1 MLDWRF
7 GLQQEENNDMK
18 NRLLSILLISFICL
32 NLKSYG
38 QENILYFLG
47 NTPQSNHINPAHFTD
62 RSKVVINLPLLSGF
76 DISLNN
82 SFSFSDLVTIDNKT
96 LKIDLND
103 FSSRLPETIYLS
115 ENYKMPLFDFHLRL
129 KNRSFSFGIFENQL
143 LRSGFDRNLIRLIN
157 EGNYPWL
164 GSSVSTN
171 FDFNFLHYRE
181 YSFGYSQPIIEN
193 LTMGSRVKL
202 LTGLSVFDVQ
212 QMNIDIETGGN
223 MEFLKFNAT
232 GSYNISQPFSLGFI
246 DNGNPDGNTTDV
258 VKYLTNFSNLGV
270 AFDFGVKYQLL
281 PSLEISASIIDLGF
295 ISWKSNA
302 QRISHSSNFIWE
314 GFNLSN
320 ITNQAGFDEAPYLAP
335 LRALL
340 DSVDEIL
347 DFTVEQTSFNT
358 NIPTKIY
365 LATSYQVGKI
375 FEAGLIDRLLIYDNQ
390 ISNALTLSGN
400 LKLGTVFS
408 LSAGYSIIDNSY
420 NNLSLG
426 TALKL
431 GPTQFYLLTDNI
443 LAINLMTAQNFNFR
457 FGMNLMFGKVKSDE
471 Q

>member
-1 MLDWRF
+1 
-7 GLQQEENNDMK
+7 MK
-18 NRLLSILLISFICL
+18 KRIFNILLVSFIFL
-32 NLKSYG
+32 NSNSYG

-82 SFSFSDLVTIDNKT
+82 SFSFSDLATIENKT
-96 LKIDLND
+96 MKIDLDD
-103 FSSRLPETIYLS
+103 FSSRLPEKIYLS

-129 KNRSFSFGIFENQL
+129 NNRTFSFGIFENQL
-143 LRSGFDRNLIRLIN
+143 MRSGFDQNLIRLIN

-171 FDFNFLHYRE
+171 LDFNFLHYRE
-181 YSFGYSQPIIEN
+181 YSFGYSQSIIKN

-232 GSYNISQPFSLGFI
+232 GSYNISQPFSLDFI
-246 DNGNPDGNTTDV
+246 DDGNSAENTTDA

-281 PSLEISASIIDLGF
+281 PSLEISASVIDLGF
-295 ISWKSNA
+295 IRWKSNA
-302 QRISHSSNFIWE
+302 QRISHSSNFTWE
-314 GFNLSN
+314 GFNLSK

-335 LRALL
+335 LRSLL
-340 DSVDEIL
+340 DSVDDIL
-347 DFTVEQTSFNT
+347 DFNVEQTPFNT

-365 LATSYQVGKI
+365 LATSYQVSKI

-408 LSAGYSIIDNSY
+408 LSAGYSIMDNSY

-426 TALKL
+426 TALKI

-443 LAINLMTAQNFNFR
+443 LAINILSAQNFNFR